1 MKGNLPTI
9 RRPLVCTAPSSPSV
23 SFIHPSS
30 EGSFFMPPR
39 QYDPQLLDPV
49 VSSLWNNSPRP
60 RKLDQCPVVAHVV
73 IVNYLKPLNEGA
85 LDHPPEPFPFA
96 SPGISARRIS
106 HRRVCT
112 GPSGLIPFGWPSG
125 QVSFGWIP
133 IIVPILPQLVARG
146 RDPAASS
153 LLATRPE
160 SRVSNMNREYDLF
173 ENFPDGSRVWRAAI
187 VGRDAAL
194 AKLKELASK
203 SANEVF
209 AMHLPTE
216 EILAKMEGTKD
227 TS

>member
-1 MKGNLPTI
+1 MKHRGLESVK
-9 RRPLVCTAPSSPSV
+9 VCTAPSSPSV
-23 SFIHPSS
+23 CFIHPSS
-30 EGSFFMPPR
+30 EGVLFYAAAAVRPSATGPGCVFSLEQFSSAAKARSMSSRRTCRHRQLPQATKRRGSGSSTRAFSF
-39 QYDPQLLDPV
+39 
-49 VSSLWNNSPRP
+49 
-60 RKLDQCPVVAHVV
+60 C
-73 IVNYLKPLNEGA
+73 
-85 LDHPPEPFPFA
+85 FP
-96 SPGISARRIS
+96 PGISARRIS